1 MTRPVRLARRGF
13 IPAILVLA
21 LAACGNRIEPL
32 NPSGNPASAAV
43 TVETFI
49 GTLPVEGSRFYSF
62 TVPQDGLVSLT
73 LLELAENGAPSSA
86 LVNIGIGIPQG
97 TGCSVV
103 DSRTTGT
110 DVKPQFQDFFQ
121 AAVYCARVADVGNLT
136 SDAAFALNIAY
147 PKPLR

>member
-1 MTRPVRLARRGF
+1 MGPACAALSRRASRSSS
-13 IPAILVLA
+13 PD
-21 LAACGNRIEPL
+21 AAT
-32 NPSGNPASAAV
+32 SSSKSTASAAV

-103 DSRTTGT
+103 GFRPDLPA
-110 DVKPQFQDFFQ
+110 DDH
-121 AAVYCARVADVGNLT
+121 VAGV
-136 SDAAFALNIAY
+136 A
-147 PKPLR
+147 

>member
-1 MTRPVRLARRGF
+1 M
-13 IPAILVLA
+13 
-21 LAACGNRIEPL
+21 
-32 NPSGNPASAAV
+32 
-43 TVETFI
+43 
-49 GTLPVEGSRFYSF
+49 EGSRFYSF

-73 LLELAENGAPSSA
+73 LLELAENGEPSSA

-103 DSRTTGT
+103 DSRTTGV
-110 DVKPQFQDFFQ
+110 DVKPQFQDFFE

-147 PKPLR
+147 PKLLR